1 MGHSAA
7 VASIDELQAQ
17 FEHELSTN
25 TRAAAETAYALAS
38 RYRNEDVGGR
48 RRFDIAKTWALRAI
62 GLLNDLPSATV
73 EQVASTR
80 LEVGGV
86 PIPNL
91 LHSDVVRNR
100 LDDLLL

>member
-1 MGHSAA
+1 M
-7 VASIDELQAQ
+7 QAQ

-25 TRAAAETAYALAS
+25 KRAAAETAYALAC
-38 RYRNEDVGGR
+38 RYRNKDVDGQ

-62 GLLNDLPSATV
+62 ELLDDLPSDKV
-73 EQVASTR
+73 EEVTSTR

-100 LDDLLL
+100 LGDLLV